1 MANKHKWMSKI
12 ISHSRNRLS
21 QFPTQWDKSLLVHGH
36 RNWNEMDKIQG
47 WTSASTILLPRFWG
61 KKAQISCLSRKKL
74 KASPI
79 CIDQWRMLFRQS
91 SLKSSHK
98 CFAYNSAWVI
108 YVTCLVYG
116 VGEIG
121 QHIKTLAAFAED
133 PGLVPWI
140 YLVAHNCDS
149 SFRDSDILFQLWVV
163 QRKVSRLKFPFSYKW
178 CEKLFLSWAE
188 RIPGGEEQSS
198 DLNLCL

>member
-1 MANKHKWMSKI
+1 
-12 ISHSRNRLS
+12 
-21 QFPTQWDKSLLVHGH
+21 
-36 RNWNEMDKIQG
+36 
-47 WTSASTILLPRFWG
+47 
-61 KKAQISCLSRKKL
+61 
-74 KASPI
+74 
-79 CIDQWRMLFRQS
+79 
-91 SLKSSHK
+91 
-98 CFAYNSAWVI
+98 
-108 YVTCLVYG
+108 VYG

-149 SFRDSDILFQLWVV
+149 SFRDSDILFQLWIV

-178 CEKLFLSWAE
+178 CEKQFLSWAE

-198 DLNLCL
+198 DLNLCLQEMCLSSDDFLEEVGDYTHSNKQADPQIMLRGAQTPTRLE